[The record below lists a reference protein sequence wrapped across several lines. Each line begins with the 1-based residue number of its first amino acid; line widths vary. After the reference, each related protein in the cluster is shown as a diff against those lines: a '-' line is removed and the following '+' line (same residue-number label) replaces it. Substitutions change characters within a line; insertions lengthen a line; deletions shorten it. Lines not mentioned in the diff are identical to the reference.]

1 MQQKSS
7 QLAEVQGES
16 IRSISENVLGWPKVL
31 SSFLS
36 KLFGQPNRSQDG
48 LNIGGS

>member
-16 IRSISENVLGWPKVL
+16 IDSISENVLGWPKVL
-31 SSFLS
+31 SGFLN

-48 LNIGGS
+48 LNIDGS